1 MELNTYGDLK
11 KTIKAISLGQKKEK
25 IGNVALGAL
34 TSFLPGADAAKT
46 TFDFVRAAFSKPD
59 TKKTKTWID
68 KIDVDDKFSAIVD
81 DTIENA
87 FLKVI
92 SQTFDNEP
100 DNKPLED
107 DFNMNQKLVDYLK
120 GNFGGRTVTGIQ
132 ENKNKIMKNQALK
145 NLIKEEIKNILEQD
159 ALPKATGSS
168 LARNLRQTSIDL
180 AKDPSGFNSNEAGGI
195 QELIAKMLSKA
206 KEGNISPMIVK
217 RINALLDSI

>member
-145 NLIKEEIKNILEQD
+145 NLIKEEIKNILKEETPISGASLARDMKQD
-159 ALPKATGSS
+159 AL
-168 LARNLRQTSIDL
+168 NL
-180 AKDPSGFNSNEAGGI
+180 AKDPSGIQGQEAKGI
-195 QELIAKMLSKA
+195 NQIYDLLIAKAKA
-206 KEGNISPMIVK
+206 KTLSPMIVA
-217 RINALLDSI
+217 RIVKILDSI